1 MKKNLFLSS
10 LALAAAFTVSCN
22 KENVEGDG
30 IATDGEAALFPA
42 PSVINASSEATKTT
56 LDNTSILW
64 AAGDAVT
71 LFSEDGAPVKYVL
84 DGNGGETT
92 GTFRVDGEVPAQ
104 VKGYAVYPATENS
117 LTAENTVAVNIAENQ
132 TYVADGFPT
141 DYPMAAVTENG
152 TDFTFENL
160 ATVLRISLTGVADIK
175 SISVEAEGIAGN
187 TNVDFSNL
195 SLSKGSASSVTL
207 TFPKENENSDIGFIS
222 LHEGENEFNF
232 IVIPGT
238 YSELKFTIIETNNTT
253 TVKTASLADGDIV
266 LNAGAIA
273 DFDVAIE
280 IDTPKGWN
288 IFGTITGVD
297 NTYIDLQGGHG
308 TYFCS
313 NVIASENQ
321 NKFNIRYAGDA
332 NQIFGI
338 GYGQDQDTNV
348 PTLIPYNTYQGQDG
362 TLNLTPSEKGYDI
375 YFIEDTKKLIVTE
388 TGTAAFSVIGNI
400 NNTPYNTDFPMVIEN
415 GWLVAKG
422 IEFTGNIFKIR
433 TTGKW
438 NEDNSYNIGVGS
450 EGETLTVGTP
460 YNVWSHTDTKDM
472 TITGTEAGKKYDIYL
487 DMKKHDPNNPA
498 DNMTVWVMPE
508 GQVPGQSA
516 E

>member
-92 GTFRVDGEVPAQ
+92 GTFSVDGEVPAQ

-348 PTLIPYNTYQGQDG
+348 PEMIPYNTYQGQDG

-400 NNTPYNTDFPMVIEN
+400 NGTSFGTDFPMIVEN

-422 IEFTGNIFKIR
+422 IEFTGNTFKIR
-433 TTGKW
+433 TTGSW
-438 NEDNSYNIGVGS
+438 STNEQNYYYNIGAGECVVGN
-450 EGETLTVGTP
+450 P
-460 YNVWSHTDTKDM
+460 CNVWSYVGTTDM
-472 TITGTEAGKKYDIYL
+472 TVTGTETGKKYDIYL
-487 DMKKHDPNNPA
+487 DMKRHDPNNSA